1 MLKTPFMKKYWPI
14 YVVLL
19 LLIVACEDNKKK
31 APGKT
36 NNTAEPTK
44 ITDTLPEVKPDIIV
58 RDIDGIADPNFE
70 KITNDNVV
78 EFLTAYGKENPETRV
93 RITTTH
99 GDIEIELYN
108 DTPLHRANF
117 IYLVKQKY
125 FFGTFFHRVVPN
137 FIIQAGN
144 SDNRATT
151 KKRAQ
156 IGKDYLLPA
165 ELNNG
170 RIHQYGTVSGAKEYR
185 ENPDKRTAPF
195 EFFIFLGPKSA
206 TGHLNGNY
214 TIFGRVSKG
223 MEVVEKIANM
233 PKDEGD
239 WPLENIYIDAEIIE

>member
-1 MLKTPFMKKYWPI
+1 MKNYWRF
-14 YVVLL
+14 YFVFF
-19 LLIVACEDNKKK
+19 LLITACEDNKKT
-31 APGKT
+31 AVDKT
-36 NNTAEPTK
+36 ETTSKKLEASDS
-44 ITDTLPEVKPDIIV
+44 IPEVEPEIIV
-58 RDIDGIADPNFE
+58 RDKDGIADPSYE
-70 KITNDNVV
+70 KITNENAI

-93 RITTTH
+93 KVTTTH
-99 GDIEIELYN
+99 GDIEIELYE

-165 ELNNG
+165 ELENG

-214 TIFGRVSKG
+214 TIFGRVTKG
-223 MEVVEKIANM
+223 MDVVEKIANM
-233 PKDEGD
+233 PNDEGD
-239 WPLENIYIDAEIIE
+239 WPLENIYIDAEIID

>member
-1 MLKTPFMKKYWPI
+1 MKNYRLI
-14 YVVLL
+14 YFVIF
-19 LLIVACEDNKKK
+19 LLIMACEDNKKT
-31 APGKT
+31 APDKT
-36 NNTAEPTK
+36 QPTPNTAE
-44 ITDTLPEVKPDIIV
+44 IRDTVPEVKPEIIV
-58 RDIDGIADPNFE
+58 RDKVGIADPSYD
-70 KITNDNVV
+70 KITNENVV

-93 RITTTH
+93 RVTTAH
-99 GDIEIELYN
+99 GDIEIELYK

-165 ELNNG
+165 ELDNG
-170 RIHQYGTVSGAKEYR
+170 RVHQYGTVSGAKEYR

-195 EFFIFLGPKSA
+195 EFFIFLGPKAA

-214 TIFGRVSKG
+214 TIFGRVTKG

-233 PKDEGD
+233 PRDEGD
-239 WPLENIYIDAEIIE
+239 WPLENIYIDAEIID